1 MFRAHY
7 VLVLWELNKSHINSV
22 AEPSHHYNIMNN
34 AVVSS
39 IKGRGEICFM
49 RLMKSQRGDVGL

>member
-7 VLVLWELNKSHINSV
+7 VLVLRELNKSQINSV
-22 AEPSHHYNIMNN
+22 AEPCHHYNIMNN

-39 IKGRGEICFM
+39 IKGQAEICFT